1 MQSNE
6 VEPDTPQPPKNK
18 GGRPPGRKNR
28 PRWLLNEIKKLPKRG
43 KGRPKGSKNKPKTL
57 EEILAAEIT
66 RDRRGELIATKA
78 VEPKPKKPKGPKV
91 VYKPGTIPAHKRP
104 EVMAKLQA
112 GAARSIRLKLRPPK
126 SIASMP
132 TNVPRRDQVAALV
145 EAEKEAKRIL
155 KIMEKEGLIPDD
167 HMAKAALQATFEMVT
182 GPLPPRER
190 LAAART
196 ILEYTKQKPTTTTNL
211 NIKTAE
217 DFLDELAADDD
228 N

>member
-1 MQSNE
+1 M
-6 VEPDTPQPPKNK
+6 
-18 GGRPPGRKNR
+18 
-28 PRWLLNEIKKLPKRG
+28 
-43 KGRPKGSKNKPKTL
+43 
-57 EEILAAEIT
+57 A
-66 RDRRGELIATKA
+66 ELIAEKA
-78 VEPKPKKPKGPKV
+78 VEPKPPKV
-91 VYKPGTIPAHKRP
+91 KRP
-104 EVMAKLQA
+104 V
-112 GAARSIRLKLRPPK
+112 PK
-126 SIASMP
+126 SLLAATYDPEHIKNRTAKATKAAKAKYKKGLIAP
-132 TNVPRRDQVAALV
+132 TNVGSMPRNVPMRDKIAALV

-182 GPLPPRER
+182 APLPPRER

-196 ILEYTKQKPTTTTNL
+196 ILEYTKQKPVSTTNL